1 MQESVAWRPAAKKLF
16 LKISQNSQENNC
28 SRVCKLE
35 LQAEIC
41 NFIKKETLGIG
52 ASLWI
57 LQKSQ
62 NQPF

>member
-28 SRVCKLE
+28 SRACRLE
-35 LQAEIC
+35 LQAEVC

-52 ASLWI
+52 ASL
-57 LQKSQ
+57 
-62 NQPF
+62 